1 MEKMLMCL
9 KDLAEEMGP
18 ASLEQNVDL
27 VISSLELFLE
37 KATFCQNR
45 KMAAVSDGEGEDEEE
60 NSEGEDSEDM
70 DHDEIILGNT
80 TDVIIAMSAA
90 FGDSFLLFSFLFISL
105 VFKNFHVPLLSSRT
119 SSS

>member
-37 KATFCQNR
+37 KATFC
-45 KMAAVSDGEGEDEEE
+45 
-60 NSEGEDSEDM
+60 
-70 DHDEIILGNT
+70 
-80 TDVIIAMSAA
+80 
-90 FGDSFLLFSFLFISL
+90 
-105 VFKNFHVPLLSSRT
+105 
-119 SSS
+119 